1 MFNDFLA
8 IQNIPYRS
16 LELIMKQKDNIW
28 FDNINTPK
36 IETRSDIVKESIAQA
51 IEFLRQKFPN
61 NDINTWHWGE
71 IHTVK
76 FFHPLG
82 IVEALDNTFNIGP
95 FECGGDQTTVNNTEY
110 RFSDVIKEGKY
121 RVVVGASMR
130 MMINMADIEHPL
142 TINSTGQSGQ
152 PVNDH
157 YSDQARMWHFGEYKT
172 NTMSE
177 VEMIDKRYSLL
188 NLLPR

>member
-1 MFNDFLA
+1 
-8 IQNIPYRS
+8 
-16 LELIMKQKDNIW
+16 
-28 FDNINTPK
+28 
-36 IETRSDIVKESIAQA
+36 
-51 IEFLRQKFPN
+51 
-61 NDINTWHWGE
+61 H
-71 IHTVK
+71 
-76 FFHPLG
+76 
-82 IVEALDNTFNIGP
+82 TFNIGP

-110 RFSDVIKEGKY
+110 RFSDVIKDGKY

-130 MMINMADIEHPL
+130 MLVNMADIEHPL

-152 PVNDH
+152 PGNDH

-177 VEMIDKRYSLL
+177 MEMIDKRYSLL